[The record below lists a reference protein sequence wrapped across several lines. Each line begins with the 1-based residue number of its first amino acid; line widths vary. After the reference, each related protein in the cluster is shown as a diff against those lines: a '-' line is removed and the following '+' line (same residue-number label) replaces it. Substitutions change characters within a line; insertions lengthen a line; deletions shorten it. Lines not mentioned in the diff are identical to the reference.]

1 MKESNM
7 FNHPRRPYYNYRS
20 SEMPQNSEASDVHTI
35 EKNRF
40 LELLKNLRRRQ
51 AEAKGESEEEDK
63 PASTGS

>member
-1 MKESNM
+1 M

-20 SEMPQNSEASDVHTI
+20 SEMPQNSESNNINSI

-40 LELLKNLRRRQ
+40 LELLKGLRRRQ
-51 AEAKGESEEEDK
+51 AEAKGEGESDDDK

>member
-1 MKESNM
+1 M

-20 SEMPQNSEASDVHTI
+20 SEMAQNTEASDVHTI

-51 AEAKGESEEEDK
+51 AEAKSENEDDK
-63 PASTGS
+63 PASSGS

>member
-1 MKESNM
+1 M

-20 SEMPQNSEASDVHTI
+20 SEMPQNSESNNINSI

-51 AEAKGESEEEDK
+51 AEAKGESDEDK
-63 PASTGS
+63 ASSGS

>member
-1 MKESNM
+1 M

-20 SEMPQNSEASDVHTI
+20 SEMPQNSESSDVHTI

-51 AEAKGESEEEDK
+51 VDAKGETEEDK